1 MSEAVVE
8 NKEVTTESTQ
18 AQSEQPRREFVKN
31 KSKVRPRKQRD
42 NKKEP
47 KEKSEFDEKII
58 NIRRVSRM
66 FKGGRRMRLSVF
78 IVIGD
83 RKGRVGLGIGKG
95 QDVRSAQQKAVN
107 NAKKNL
113 VAINLNGNTIPHQV
127 AFKKGASKIFLKP
140 AAPGT
145 GIVAGSS
152 VRLVAEVA
160 GIKDILGKIL
170 GKSNNKINN
179 AYAAVEA
186 LKSLRSTRL

>member
-1 MSEAVVE
+1 MSEQVE
-8 NKEVTTESTQ
+8 KTQVSLQSTDK
-18 AQSEQPRREFVKN
+18 AQQPNRDFVKN

-42 NKKEP
+42 SKKEP
-47 KEKSEFDEKII
+47 REKSEFDEKII

-113 VAINLNGNTIPHQV
+113 VQIQLNGNTIPHQIV
-127 AFKKGASKIFLKP
+127 YKLGASKIFLKP

>member
-1 MSEAVVE
+1 MSETTVE
-8 NKEVTTESTQ
+8 TQ
-18 AQSEQPRREFVKN
+18 AKVTETAQSNDSQPKRDFVRN
-31 KSKVRPRKQRD
+31 SSKVRPKRQKDKR
-42 NKKEP
+42 EP
-47 KEKSEFDEKII
+47 KEKGEFDEKII
-58 NIRRVSRM
+58 NIRRVSRS

-83 RKGRVGLGIGKG
+83 RKGRVGLGLGKG

-113 VAINLNGNTIPHQV
+113 VAIQLNGNTIPHQIN
-127 AFKKGASKIFLKP
+127 FKLGASKVFLKP
-140 AAPGT
+140 ASPGT